1 MVKKLEFQWLKTFI
15 TAANYL
21 NYRQTAEALYIS
33 QPSVTVHIRH
43 LEKALATTLFK
54 KEGRSMR
61 LTKAGKQFLPY
72 AKQILASFEDGK
84 KALSHY
90 TQGYTSSLSIGISP
104 IIADTILPFALKNYM
119 RKHPFVEVAVHVLES
134 EEMEKALFEEDID
147 IGLSCNLP
155 NSREVQ
161 YQILYSEDVKL
172 IIAHDGKDAESAPP
186 LEEEDILFH
195 HLLITDN
202 HPIYWSKLKN
212 DLHYQ
217 YAFIKTMKVSQ
228 IHISKRFIIEGLGV
242 SYLPLSTVRRELME
256 GWLLEVPQ
264 SKITLPQAHTYAWMK
279 KENNQQ
285 MDFMKYL
292 QNYRL

>member
-1 MVKKLEFQWLKTFI
+1 
-15 TAANYL
+15 
-21 NYRQTAEALYIS
+21 
-33 QPSVTVHIRH
+33 
-43 LEKALATTLFK
+43 
-54 KEGRSMR
+54 
-61 LTKAGKQFLPY
+61 
-72 AKQILASFEDGK
+72 
-84 KALSHY
+84 
-90 TQGYTSSLSIGISP
+90 
-104 IIADTILPFALKNYM
+104 M

-279 KENNQQ
+279 KKITN
-285 MDFMKYL
+285 KL
-292 QNYRL
+292 IS